1 MMIDQGNKLKMLYLK
16 ELFEERTDA
25 EHEITIKDMQAHLD
39 GYGISADRRTLYQD
53 IETLQFYGMDIE
65 HEKNGRGY
73 RLVSRDFEPYE
84 VKLMIDAVSSS
95 RFLSERRSREL
106 VEKLKKLCSRYERDP
121 IQRQLRLANRVKGT
135 SKVLHINVNEIFNA
149 IGNNRNVRFLYF
161 KYDTK
166 KQKSYTKRVY
176 EVSPWD
182 MLYADDQYYLLA
194 FDPEEKKADKQFKY
208 FRVDRME
215 KVETLEEQRT
225 GGEEREKIDMV
236 TRTKN
241 NFNMFGGKI
250 EMVTLRFPNF
260 QFEMAMDRF
269 GHDIIPMKDGPDHF
283 TVTVPVAVG
292 PHFYGWVF
300 GLKNYVTIMGP
311 EHVRQ
316 GMKDMLE
323 AVGKRY
329 RE

>member
-1 MMIDQGNKLKMLYLK
+1 MMIDQGNKLKLLYLK
-16 ELFEERTDA
+16 ELFEERTDT

-194 FDPEEKKADKQFKY
+194 YDPEEKKADKQFKY

>member
-1 MMIDQGNKLKMLYLK
+1 MMIDQGNKLKLLYLK
-16 ELFEERTDA
+16 ELFEERTDT
-25 EHEITIKDMQAHLD
+25 EHEITIKDMQAYLD

-166 KQKSYTKRVY
+166 KQK
-176 EVSPWD
+176 WW
-182 MLYADDQYYLLA
+182 Q
-194 FDPEEKKADKQFKY
+194 
-208 FRVDRME
+208 
-215 KVETLEEQRT
+215 
-225 GGEEREKIDMV
+225 I
-236 TRTKN
+236 
-241 NFNMFGGKI
+241 
-250 EMVTLRFPNF
+250 
-260 QFEMAMDRF
+260 
-269 GHDIIPMKDGPDHF
+269 
-283 TVTVPVAVG
+283 
-292 PHFYGWVF
+292 
-300 GLKNYVTIMGP
+300 
-311 EHVRQ
+311 
-316 GMKDMLE
+316 
-323 AVGKRY
+323 
-329 RE
+329 

>member
-16 ELFEERTDA
+16 ELFEERTDT

>member
-16 ELFEERTDA
+16 ELFEERTDT
-25 EHEITIKDMQAHLD
+25 EPEITIKDMQAHLE

-194 FDPEEKKADKQFKY
+194 YDPEEKKADKQFKY

>member
-1 MMIDQGNKLKMLYLK
+1 MMIDQGNKLKLLYLK
-16 ELFEERTDA
+16 ELFEERTDT

>member
-1 MMIDQGNKLKMLYLK
+1 MMIDQGNKLKLLYLK
-16 ELFEERTDA
+16 ELFEERTDT
-25 EHEITIKDMQAHLD
+25 EHEITIKDMQAYLE

>member
-1 MMIDQGNKLKMLYLK
+1 MMIDQGNKLKLLYLK
-16 ELFEERTDA
+16 ELFEERTDT
-25 EHEITIKDMQAHLD
+25 EHEITIKDMQAHLE

-225 GGEEREKIDMV
+225 GGEERERIDMV

>member
-1 MMIDQGNKLKMLYLK
+1 MMIDQGNKLKLLYLK
-16 ELFEERTDA
+16 ELFEERTDT
-25 EHEITIKDMQAHLD
+25 EHEITIKDMQAYLE

-73 RLVSRDFEPYE
+73 RLVSREFEPYE

-166 KQKSYTKRVY
+166 KQKVYTKRVY

-194 FDPEEKKADKQFKY
+194 FDPEEKKVDKQFKY

-269 GHDIIPMKDGPDHF
+269 GHDIIPMKDRPDHF

-300 GLKNYVTIMGP
+300 GLKNYVTIMGL

>member
-1 MMIDQGNKLKMLYLK
+1 MMIDQGNKLKLLYLK
-16 ELFEERTDA
+16 ELFEERTDT

-194 FDPEEKKADKQFKY
+194 FDPEEKKAEKQFKY

-300 GLKNYVTIMGP
+300 GLKNYVTVMGP

>member
-1 MMIDQGNKLKMLYLK
+1 MMIDQGNKLKLLYLK
-16 ELFEERTDA
+16 ELFEERTDT
-25 EHEITIKDMQAHLD
+25 EHEITIKDMQAYLEGH
-39 GYGISADRRTLYQD
+39 GISADRRTLYQD

-166 KQKSYTKRVY
+166 KQKAYTKRVY
-176 EVSPWD
+176 ELSPWD

-194 FDPEEKKADKQFKY
+194 YDPEEKKAEKQFKY

-225 GGEEREKIDMV
+225 GGEEHDKIDMV

-250 EMVTLRFPNF
+250 ETVTLRFPNF

>member
-16 ELFEERTDA
+16 ELFEERTDT

-39 GYGISADRRTLYQD
+39 GCGISADRRTLYQD

-329 RE
+329 PK

>member
-1 MMIDQGNKLKMLYLK
+1 MMIDQGNKLKLLYLK
-16 ELFEERTDA
+16 ELFEERTDT
-25 EHEITIKDMQAHLD
+25 EHEITIKDMQAYLE

-149 IGNNRNVRFLYF
+149 IGNNRNVQFLYF

-208 FRVDRME
+208 FRVERME